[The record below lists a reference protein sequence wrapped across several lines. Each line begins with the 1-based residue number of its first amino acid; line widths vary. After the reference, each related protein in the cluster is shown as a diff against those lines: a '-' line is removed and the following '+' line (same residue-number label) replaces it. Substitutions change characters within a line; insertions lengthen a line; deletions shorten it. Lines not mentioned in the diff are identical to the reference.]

1 MNMAKTLKRK
11 LGNRKPFFRV
21 AWDTEDILELVGIN
35 GGLKGGDI
43 DWRRVEKYVF
53 KLQKLI
59 YRASSR
65 GEICKMR
72 KYQRLL
78 TKSYY
83 ARLLAVRRATEDNQG
98 KNTAGVDGVKFL
110 LPMERL
116 SLVNLLKSFDLK
128 ASLPPSVWILKP
140 GKDEKPLLGVLT
152 IYDRAFQ
159 VLVRLGM
166 EPEWEARFKLNG
178 YGFFGRSIGDAIETI
193 FDSIK
198 YKPKFVLDADI
209 SGSMI
214 GVDYD
219 TLLGKIGQSP
229 YRQLIKQWLKFG
241 VFDNQQFPSLLSSWE
256 GMGEGVSQ
264 GGVISSLLTA
274 IALYGMEERLN
285 QFART
290 IDLKNEKGYQE
301 SWQVKVKS
309 FSFIRYADGF
319 VILHENLKV
328 VLEAKAV
335 MEEWLNQIGLELKP
349 ERTKMA
355 HTLEEYEGNK
365 PGFDFLGFAIR
376 QWKVKRAK
384 EGFKT
389 LIQPSSKCIKTHYRK
404 LADICDFHKNASTKA
419 LIAKLNPVIR
429 GWANYYS
436 TVASKGV
443 FHTIDNCLWKRI
455 WRWASRRHPNKSA
468 KWVKKK
474 YFPNV
479 KGSRSLVFNNG
490 EYILNRHSD
499 VSIISDIRVKG
510 NKSFYDGEWIYW
522 SDRVG
527 KHPGVRKEVTR
538 LLTGEKNKCAFCR
551 LTQDL
556 PEGYSIFRA
565 NEVQDE

>member
-35 GGLKGGDI
+35 RGLKGRDI

-98 KNTAGVDGVKFL
+98 KNTVGVDGVNFL

-152 IYDRAFQ
+152 IYDRALQ

-178 YGFFGRSIGDAIETI
+178 YGFFRRSIGDAIETI

-274 IALYGMEERLN
+274 IARL
-285 QFART
+285 
-290 IDLKNEKGYQE
+290 E
-301 SWQVKVKS
+301 
-309 FSFIRYADGF
+309 
-319 VILHENLKV
+319 
-328 VLEAKAV
+328 
-335 MEEWLNQIGLELKP
+335 
-349 ERTKMA
+349 
-355 HTLEEYEGNK
+355 
-365 PGFDFLGFAIR
+365 
-376 QWKVKRAK
+376 
-384 EGFKT
+384 
-389 LIQPSSKCIKTHYRK
+389 
-404 LADICDFHKNASTKA
+404 
-419 LIAKLNPVIR
+419 
-429 GWANYYS
+429 
-436 TVASKGV
+436 
-443 FHTIDNCLWKRI
+443 
-455 WRWASRRHPNKSA
+455 
-468 KWVKKK
+468 
-474 YFPNV
+474 
-479 KGSRSLVFNNG
+479 
-490 EYILNRHSD
+490 
-499 VSIISDIRVKG
+499 
-510 NKSFYDGEWIYW
+510 
-522 SDRVG
+522 
-527 KHPGVRKEVTR
+527 
-538 LLTGEKNKCAFCR
+538 
-551 LTQDL
+551 
-556 PEGYSIFRA
+556 
-565 NEVQDE
+565 